1 MSAILLAPDKFKGSL
16 DAAGVAAALADGIAG
31 VAPDREVRRCPVAD
45 GGEGTVAAALAAGWT
60 PVTVPSTG
68 PTGVPL
74 TATYARRGAV
84 ALVELAATSGLAVL
98 PGGVPDPLGAGTEG
112 LGTVLAHA
120 LGAGATELV
129 VGLGG
134 SATTDGGA
142 GILRGLGARVLD
154 GDGRDLPPGG
164 AALARADRIDLT
176 GLHPRLRGT
185 RIVLA
190 ADVDNP
196 LLGPDGAAAVYGPQ
210 KGADPAQVTALDAA
224 LSRWARVVA
233 GAAGRDPAAL
243 AAGRDPAALAAGRDP
258 AALAGGTGA
267 GAAGGAGLGLTAL
280 CGATLRPGLGTV
292 LDLTGFHD
300 ALGGAGLVVTGEGRL
315 DGQTLHGKAPAG
327 VAAAARAAGV
337 PVVAVAGEVALDP
350 AAVRA
355 AGFRAA
361 HALVDLASDRSEAM
375 TDAARLLRRVG
386 ATIARLV

>member
-68 PTGVPL
+68 PTGAPL
-74 TATYARRGAV
+74 PATYARRGAV

-142 GILRGLGARVLD
+142 GVLRGLGARVLD
-154 GDGRDLPPGG
+154 CDGRDLPPGG

-224 LSRWARVVA
+224 LSRWADVVA
-233 GAAGRDPAAL
+233 G
-243 AAGRDPAALAAGRDP
+243 AAGRDP

-315 DGQTLHGKAPAG
+315 DGQPLHGKAPAG